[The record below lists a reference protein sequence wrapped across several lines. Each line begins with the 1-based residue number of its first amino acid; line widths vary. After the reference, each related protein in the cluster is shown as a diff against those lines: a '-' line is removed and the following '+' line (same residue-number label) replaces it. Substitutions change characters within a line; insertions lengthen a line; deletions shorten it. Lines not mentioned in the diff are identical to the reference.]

1 MCCHTIRTHCIT
13 IAPAKELYGQVHEC
27 NDGISPGNSRFG
39 GRISAVKTSNKQHKA
54 VDTHPSLSVQ
64 PEKLCTS
71 QPLTEIN
78 LNGKIILKQI

>member
-1 MCCHTIRTHCIT
+1 MT

-71 QPLTEIN
+71 QPLTNRNTFKWQNHFETNIM
-78 LNGKIILKQI
+78 LLKKHH